1 MPIMKTA
8 LKLTSAMMALAFCVT
23 AFADPAKPVQLAKQ
37 QQRNAAHKTCYA
49 LISNSAIPQP
59 CERLSTIP
67 TTAVPLFVI
76 GAHSTDR

>member
-1 MPIMKTA
+1 MKTA
-8 LKLTSAMMALAFCVT
+8 LKVTSAMMALAFCAT
-23 AFADPAKPVQLAKQ
+23 ALADPAKPVKLAKRQ
-37 QQRNAAHKTCYA
+37 PGTNHRTCYA

-59 CERLSTIP
+59 CDRLSTIP